1 MRQLRR
7 RYAGTADHWRF
18 PRTRGAGLPEREALV
33 DEPGVAGS
41 LGRITYAELHARAL
55 GMALAF
61 DELGIAHGER
71 VAIISPNSG
80 RFLTSYFG

>member
-1 MRQLRR
+1 
-7 RYAGTADHWRF
+7 
-18 PRTRGAGLPEREALV
+18 
-33 DEPGVAGS
+33 VAGS

-80 RFLTSYFG
+80 RFLTSYFGVSGFGRCWSPSTTG